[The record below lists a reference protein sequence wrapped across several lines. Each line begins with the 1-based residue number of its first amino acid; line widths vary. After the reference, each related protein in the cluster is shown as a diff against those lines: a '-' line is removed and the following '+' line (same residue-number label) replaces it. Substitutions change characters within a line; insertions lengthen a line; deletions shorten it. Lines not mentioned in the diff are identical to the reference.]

1 MRPTDE
7 NQYGSTRPNL
17 MSSNRRGGEESIL
30 SMLERDSGRSR
41 RHPAGRLTL
50 YAAAGVVLLGLVGTI
65 AWLARDQPG
74 SRQAAPP
81 VARTAPAVAMAE
93 AGAAPPEAH
102 GHAEGA
108 AIIDSPEP
116 PPLGAREPAPAQAAP
131 EAPPLVLVA
140 PDEPG
145 PAPAAAMSEPAPAV
159 PAVAAPS
166 RAPRSAA
173 PRPRATAKAAGAG
186 KSQLATRRQPPA
198 RKARPAPARD
208 GVDTDVALISAI
220 ISHSGKRPA
229 DDEASSN
236 QQ

>member
-41 RHPAGRLTL
+41 RHSAGRLTL
-50 YAAAGVVLLGLVGTI
+50 YGAAGLVLLALVGTI
-65 AWLARDQPG
+65 AWLAREQAG
-74 SRQAAPP
+74 SQQAEQVLSARPAP
-81 VARTAPAVAMAE
+81 VVAMAE
-93 AGAAPPEAH
+93 PSADTH

-116 PPLGAREPAPAQAAP
+116 PPLGARAPATAQAAP
-131 EAPPLVLVA
+131 EASPLVLVPPEEA
-140 PDEPG
+140 R
-145 PAPAAAMSEPAPAV
+145 PAPAAAPAV
-159 PAVAAPS
+159 RTPMPAMAAAQPKP
-166 RAPRSAA
+166 PRSAA
-173 PRPRATAKAAGAG
+173 PRPRMTAKAASAG
-186 KSQLATRRQPPA
+186 KSQVAARRQPPA
-198 RKARPAPARD
+198 KKATPAPARD

-229 DDEASSN
+229 QGEAGS